1 MKQVRITGVGSYLP
15 ERVVTNDELSQKL
28 DTSDEWIVSHTGIST
43 RHLAAPGE
51 TTADMAIAASKRAL
65 ADAGVAPEEVGMV
78 VLATSTP
85 DHGDMPATACDIQH
99 GIGAVNAG
107 AFDMIAACSGF
118 VYGLEVSRGLLQC
131 DGRPVLVIG
140 AERMSSIVDW
150 TDRNTCILFGD
161 AAGAVVLETCEAK
174 GHRFYGSILS
184 ADGSGADLLKRD
196 GGAWL
201 DDDGKLIP
209 SGPVQ
214 MQGRP
219 VFNFAV
225 KTLPRIVSELVE
237 RHGFTL
243 QDLNHIVAHQAN
255 FRIIDAAAKRLDVPR
270 DRFYLNLQN
279 VANTSSAS
287 IPLALD
293 HMNEEGLLK
302 EGDLVCTVAFG
313 AGLLSGG
320 NLFRW

>member
-1 MKQVRITGVGSYLP
+1 MKQARITGVGSYLP
-15 ERVVTNDELSQKL
+15 ERVVSNDDLAKTL

-51 TTADMAIAASKRAL
+51 TTASMAIAAANQAM
-65 ADAGVAPEEVGMV
+65 ADAGVAAEDIGIVI
-78 VLATSTP
+78 LATSTP
-85 DHGDMPATACDIQH
+85 DHGDMPATACDVQH

-118 VYGLEVSRGLLQC
+118 VYALEVARGLLQC
-131 DGRPVLVIG
+131 DDRPALVIG

-161 AAGAVVLETCEAK
+161 AAGAVVLETCDAK
-174 GHRFYGSILS
+174 GHMFYGSTLC
-184 ADGSGADLLKRD
+184 ADGSGADLLKRK
-196 GGAWL
+196 GGCWT
-201 DDDGKLIP
+201 DETGQMVRP
-209 SGPVQ
+209 GTVQ

-225 KTLPRIVSELVE
+225 KALPRIVSELVA
-237 RHGFTL
+237 RHGFEL
-243 QDLNHIVAHQAN
+243 SDLNHIVAHQAN

-270 DRFYLNLQN
+270 ERFYLNVQD

-293 HMNEEGLLK
+293 HMNAEGLLK
-302 EGDLVCTVAFG
+302 EGDLIVTVAFG

>member
-15 ERVVTNDELSQKL
+15 ERVVTNEELSRTL

-51 TTADMAIAASKRAL
+51 STASMAIAAANRAM
-65 ADAGVAPEEVGMV
+65 ADAGVKPEDIGVV

-85 DHGDMPATACDIQH
+85 DHADMPATACDVQH

-107 AFDMIAACSGF
+107 AFDLIGACAGF
-118 VYGLEVSRGLLQC
+118 VYGLEVARGLLQG

-140 AERMSSIVDW
+140 SERMSGIVDW

-174 GHRFYGSILS
+174 GHQFYGSVLHS
-184 ADGSGADLLKRD
+184 DGAGAEMLRRT
-196 GGAWL
+196 GGAWR
-201 DDDGKLIP
+201 DPDG
-209 SGPVQ
+209 Q
-214 MQGRP
+214 MVRPGSVHMEGKP

-225 KTLPRIVSELVE
+225 KAIPRIVTELAE
-237 RHGFTL
+237 KHCIAL
-243 QDLNHIVAHQAN
+243 QDINHIVAHQAN
-255 FRIIDAAAKRLDVPR
+255 FRIIDAAAKRLEVPR
-270 DRFYLNLQN
+270 ERFYLNLQN

-293 HMNEEGLLK
+293 QMDEAGLLK
-302 EGDLVCTVAFG
+302 EGDLILTVAFG

>member
-15 ERVVTNDELSQKL
+15 ERVVSNDDLARTL
-28 DTSDEWIVSHTGIST
+28 DTTDEWIVSHTGIST

-51 TTADMAIAASKRAL
+51 TTASMAMAAARRAM
-65 ADAGVAPEEVGMV
+65 ADAKVEPEQIGMV
-78 VLATSTP
+78 ILASSTP
-85 DHGDMPATACDIQH
+85 DHGDMPATACDVQH
-99 GIGAVNAG
+99 GLGAVNAG
-107 AFDMIAACSGF
+107 AFDMVAACAGF
-118 VYGLEVSRGLLQC
+118 VYGLEVARGLVQC
-131 DGRPVLVIG
+131 DDRPVLVIG
-140 AERMSSIVDW
+140 AERMSGIVDW

-161 AAGAVVLETCEAK
+161 AAGAVVMESCAAK
-174 GHRFYGSILS
+174 GHRFYGSVLCS
-184 ADGSGADLLKRD
+184 DGGGADMLKRA

-201 DDDGKLIP
+201 DENGQLIAQ
-209 SGPVQ
+209 GPVQ

-225 KTLPRIVSELVE
+225 KALPRIATELVA
-237 RHGFTL
+237 RHGFELADVT
-243 QDLNHIVAHQAN
+243 HFVVHQAN
-255 FRIIDAAAKRLDVPR
+255 LRIIDAAVKRLNIPR
-270 DRFYLNLQN
+270 ERFYLNVQD

-293 HMNEEGLLK
+293 HMDQEGLLK
-302 EGDLVCTVAFG
+302 DGDLILTVAFG

>member
-15 ERVVTNDELSQKL
+15 ERIVSNDDLSKGL

-51 TTADMAIAASKRAL
+51 TTSDMAIAAANRAM
-65 ADAGVAPEEVGMV
+65 ADAGVKPEDIGMV
-78 VLATSTP
+78 ILATSTP

-99 GIGAVNAG
+99 GLGAVNAG

-118 VYGLEVSRGLLQC
+118 VYGLEVARGLIQC
-131 DGRPVLVIG
+131 DGRPILVIG
-140 AERMSSIVDW
+140 SERMSSIVDW

-174 GHRFYGSILS
+174 GHRFYGSVLCS
-184 ADGSGADLLKRD
+184 DGSGADMLVRS
-196 GGAWL
+196 GGAWMEE
-201 DDDGKLIP
+201 DGQLVRP
-209 SGPVQ
+209 GTVQ

-225 KTLPRIVSELVE
+225 RALPRIVSELVA
-237 RHGFTL
+237 RYGFEMN
-243 QDLNHIVAHQAN
+243 DLTHIVAHQAN
-255 FRIIDAAAKRLDVPR
+255 FRIIDAAARRLDVPR
-270 DRFYLNLQN
+270 ERFYLNVQD

-302 EGDLVCTVAFG
+302 EGDLVLTVAFG

>member
-15 ERVVTNDELSQKL
+15 ERVVTNDELSQRL
-28 DTSDEWIVSHTGIST
+28 DTSDEWIVSHTGISK

-51 TTADMAIAASKRAL
+51 STAAMSIAAAKRAMD
-65 ADAGVAPEEVGMV
+65 DAGVKPEDIGIVI
-78 VLATSTP
+78 LATSSP
-85 DHGDMPATACDIQH
+85 DHANMPATACDIQH

-107 AFDMIAACSGF
+107 AFDLIGACAGF
-118 VYGLEVSRGLLQC
+118 VYALEVARGLLQC
-131 DGRPVLVIG
+131 DGRPALVIG

-161 AAGAVVLETCEAK
+161 AAGAVVLETCDAK
-174 GHRFYGSILS
+174 GHQFYGSVLYS
-184 ADGSGADLLKRD
+184 DGSGAELLRRQGGSWVDED
-196 GGAWL
+196 GRMVR
-201 DDDGKLIP
+201 P
-209 SGPVQ
+209 GPVE

-225 KTLPRIVSELVE
+225 KAMPRIAMELAE
-237 RHGFTL
+237 RHGF
-243 QDLNHIVAHQAN
+243 DLHDINHIVAHQAN
-255 FRIIDAAAKRLDVPR
+255 FRIIDAAAKRLDIPR
-270 DRFYLNLQN
+270 DRFYLNLQD

-287 IPLALD
+287 IPLALQQMD
-293 HMNEEGLLK
+293 EEGLLK
-302 EGDLVCTVAFG
+302 EGDLILTVAFG

>member
-1 MKQVRITGVGSYLP
+1 MKQARITGVGSYLP
-15 ERVVTNDELSQKL
+15 ERIVTNDDLSKTL

-51 TTADMAIAASKRAL
+51 TTSAMGIAAAKRAM
-65 ADAGVAPEEVGMV
+65 ADAGVKAEDIGMV
-78 VLATSTP
+78 ILATSTP

-99 GIGAVNAG
+99 GLGAVNAG

-118 VYGLEVSRGLLQC
+118 VYGLEVARGLIQC
-131 DGRPVLVIG
+131 SDRPVLVIG
-140 AERMSSIVDW
+140 SERMSSIVDW

-161 AAGAVVLETCEAK
+161 AAGAVVLESCEAK
-174 GHRFYGSILS
+174 GHRFYGSVLCS
-184 ADGSGADLLKRD
+184 DGSGAGMLVRD
-196 GGAWL
+196 GGAWMEE
-201 DDDGKLIP
+201 DGQLVRP
-209 SGPVQ
+209 GTVQ

-225 KTLPRIVSELVE
+225 RALPRIATELLT
-237 RHGFTL
+237 RHGFEMN
-243 QDLNHIVAHQAN
+243 DLTHIVAHQAN
-255 FRIIDAAAKRLDVPR
+255 LRIIDAAARRLDVPR
-270 DRFYLNLQN
+270 ERFYLNVQD

-293 HMNEEGLLK
+293 HMNDEGLLK
-302 EGDLVCTVAFG
+302 EGDLVLTVAFG